1 MSRSA
6 STSLVGGLV
15 APDRTQLQHCKAET
29 LVEEEEDSLEH
40 ASPMAHTPEV
50 IKTPTPIRA
59 QTQAQ
64 AQAQAQAQEQE
75 QGEGHTQEKVS
86 KSRACSISFDGG
98 LKHAHL
104 ATMVC
109 LSPH

>member
-6 STSLVGGLV
+6 STSLVGGRV
-15 APDRTQLQHCKAET
+15 APDRTQPQHCKAET

-40 ASPMAHTPEV
+40 ASSMAHTPEA
-50 IKTPTPIRA
+50 IKTPTQIRA
-59 QTQAQ
+59 QTQT
-64 AQAQAQAQEQE
+64 QAQAQEQE

-98 LKHAHL
+98 LKDAHL
-104 ATMVC
+104 ATMVR

>member
-15 APDRTQLQHCKAET
+15 APDRTQPQHCKAET
-29 LVEEEEDSLEH
+29 LVEEEEGSLE
-40 ASPMAHTPEV
+40 PFPPTAHTPEV
-50 IKTPTPIRA
+50 IKTPTPKR
-59 QTQAQ
+59 AQ
-64 AQAQAQAQEQE
+64 AQEQGQEQE

-98 LKHAHL
+98 LKDAHL
-104 ATMVC
+104 ATLAC